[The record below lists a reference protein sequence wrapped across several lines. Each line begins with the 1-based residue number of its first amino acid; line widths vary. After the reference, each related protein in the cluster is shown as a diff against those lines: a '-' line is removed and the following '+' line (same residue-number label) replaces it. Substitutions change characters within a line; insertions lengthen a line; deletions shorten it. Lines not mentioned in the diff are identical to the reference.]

1 MSDERKNMGE
11 EQEIALS
18 QAGQTNARRT
28 CTCAQDGDDEGGR
41 DALAVRPCIQVVAAA
56 ATISHLC
63 VHMEHVRTTRC
74 VGPQHLRQGVQSQ
87 SGQQR
92 RRDRRA
98 ERSDIAIFFLLLV
111 AIFFLAQQVR
121 PLLLRTWPEGQK
133 YYSCFS
139 CVTADIF
146 PPPPLATPR
155 V

>member
-1 MSDERKNMGE
+1 MPD
-11 EQEIALS
+11 AHVP
-18 QAGQTNARRT
+18 
-28 CTCAQDGDDEGGR
+28 TCAQDGDDEGGR
-41 DALAVRPCIQVVAAA
+41 DALAVRSCIQVGAAA

-74 VGPQHLRQGVQSQ
+74 VGPHHLRQEVQSQ

-121 PLLLRTWPEGQK
+121 PLLRVDGRKGKNITLAFLVLQQIFFLLRLLLLHVFSKWEGGCEMQEGED
-133 YYSCFS
+133 
-139 CVTADIF
+139 T
-146 PPPPLATPR
+146 
-155 V
+155 